1 MPPVKRTQIIQF
13 YEIESAEKLSL
24 IILSF
29 LTENFLSDESFEC
42 CYKLATSVPDSAL
55 WCIQASPIYFNK
67 VMLSEFVFFF

>member
-55 WCIQASPIYFNK
+55 
-67 VMLSEFVFFF
+67 